1 MPIDH
6 VLKLYSES
14 IRSPYLHYGFW
25 DEPESIDPNELT
37 LDDMVKAQGRYIEH
51 LASFIPQDVK
61 TILDVGAGIGGN
73 SSYLISKG
81 YEVEALSPDEYQE
94 TVFKDKFD
102 GQVKFYRTK
111 FENFEPERKYDLVFE
126 SESACYI
133 EIEPGWKTAQKT
145 VRDGGYL
152 LASDYFLHHNDGSG
166 DWHIKASHDEKN
178 YMKKAEEYGFKLINE
193 FDQTENTMPTLD
205 GAKALMERFIFPT
218 LEFSSNYLGK
228 NHPFILKVIKKAF
241 GKKVDDKMEQLSLL
255 NSKDFKKYKRYMIF
269 LFQKVGNHHG

>member
-25 DEPESIDPNELT
+25 DDPESIDPNELT
-37 LDDMVKAQGRYIEH
+37 LDNMVKAQGRYIEH
-51 LASFIPQDVK
+51 LASFIPDEVK

-94 TVFKDKFD
+94 TVFKEKYD
-102 GQVKFYRTK
+102 GQVKFHRSK
-111 FENFEPERKYDLVFE
+111 FENFEPEKKYDLVFE

-178 YMKKAEEYGFKLINE
+178 YIKKAEEYGFKLIKE

-218 LEFSSNYLGK
+218 FEYSSNYLGK

-241 GKKVDDKMEQLSLL
+241 GKKVDDKMKQLSLL
-255 NSKDFKKYKRYMIF
+255 DSKDFKKYKRYMIY
-269 LFQKVGNHHG
+269 LFQKVDES

>member
-6 VLKLYSES
+6 VLKLYSKS

-25 DEPESIDPNELT
+25 DDPESIDPNELT

-51 LASFIPQDVK
+51 LASFIPEEVK

-94 TVFKDKFD
+94 TVFKEKYD
-102 GQVKFYRTK
+102 GQVKFHRSK
-111 FENFEPERKYDLVFE
+111 FENFEPEKKYDLVFQ

-152 LASDYFLHHNDGSG
+152 LASDYFLYHNDGSG

-178 YMKKAEEYGFKLINE
+178 YIKKAEEYGFKLIKE

-228 NHPFILKVIKKAF
+228 KHPFILKVINKAF
-241 GKKVDDKMEQLSLL
+241 GKKVDDKMKQLSLL
-255 NSKDFKKYKRYMIF
+255 DSKDFKKYKRYMIY
-269 LFQKVGNHHG
+269 LFQKVGKS

>member
-6 VLKLYSES
+6 VLKLYSQS

-25 DEPESIDPNELT
+25 DDPESIDPEQLT

-51 LASFIPQDVK
+51 LASFIPEEVK

-81 YEVEALSPDEYQE
+81 FEIEALSPDEYQE
-94 TVFKDKFD
+94 TVFAEKYNGEVRFH
-102 GQVKFYRTK
+102 RTK
-111 FENFEPERKYDLVFE
+111 FEDFESEKQYDLVFE

-133 EIEPGWKTAQKT
+133 EIESGWKTAQKT

-152 LASDYFLHHNDGSG
+152 LASDYFLHRNDGSG

-178 YMKKAEEYGFKLINE
+178 YMKKAEEYGFKLIRE
-193 FDQTENTMPTLD
+193 YDQTDNTMPTLD

-218 LEFSSNYLGK
+218 VEFSSNYLDK
-228 NHPFILKVIKKAF
+228 NHPFILKLIKKTF
-241 GKKVDDKMEQLSLL
+241 GKRVNDKMNQLSLL

-269 LFQKVGNHHG
+269 LFQKVDQS

>member
-6 VLKLYSES
+6 VLKLYSQS

-25 DEPESIDPNELT
+25 DDPESIDPEQLT

-51 LASFIPQDVK
+51 LASFIPEEVK

-81 YEVEALSPDEYQE
+81 FEIEALSPDEYQE
-94 TVFKDKFD
+94 TVFAEKYNGK
-102 GQVKFYRTK
+102 VKFHRTK
-111 FENFEPERKYDLVFE
+111 FEDFEPEKKYDLVFE

-133 EIEPGWKTAQKT
+133 QIEPGWKTAQKT

-178 YMKKAEEYGFKLINE
+178 YMKKAEEYGFKLIRE
-193 FDQTENTMPTLD
+193 YDQTDNTMPTLD

-218 LEFSSNYLGK
+218 VEFSSNYLDK
-228 NHPFILKVIKKAF
+228 NHPFILKLIKKTF
-241 GKKVDDKMEQLSLL
+241 GKRVNDKMNQLSLL
-255 NSKDFKKYKRYMIF
+255 NSRDFKKYKRYMIF
-269 LFQKVGNHHG
+269 LFQKVDQS

>member
-25 DEPESIDPNELT
+25 DDPESIDPNELT

-51 LASFIPQDVK
+51 LASFIPEEVK

-94 TVFKDKFD
+94 TVFKEEYD
-102 GQVKFYRTK
+102 GQVKFHRSK
-111 FENFEPERKYDLVFE
+111 FENFEPEKKYDLVFE

-152 LASDYFLHHNDGSG
+152 LASDYFLYHNDGSG

-178 YMKKAEEYGFKLINE
+178 YIKKAEEYGFKLIKE

-241 GKKVDDKMEQLSLL
+241 GKKVDDKMKQLSLL
-255 NSKDFKKYKRYMIF
+255 DSKDFKKYKRYMIY
-269 LFQKVGNHHG
+269 LFQQVDES

>member
-25 DEPESIDPNELT
+25 DDPESIDPNELT
-37 LDDMVKAQGRYIEH
+37 LDNMVKAQGRYIEH
-51 LASFIPQDVK
+51 LASFIPDEVK

-94 TVFKDKFD
+94 TVFKEKYD
-102 GQVKFYRTK
+102 GQVKFHRSK
-111 FENFEPERKYDLVFE
+111 FENFEPEKKYDLVFE

-133 EIEPGWKTAQKT
+133 EIEAGWKTAQKT

-178 YMKKAEEYGFKLINE
+178 YIKKAEKYGFKLIKE

-218 LEFSSNYLGK
+218 FEYSSNYLGK

-241 GKKVDDKMEQLSLL
+241 GKKVDDKMKQLSLL
-255 NSKDFKKYKRYMIF
+255 DSKDFKKYKRYMIY
-269 LFQKVGNHHG
+269 LFQKVDES

>member
-25 DEPESIDPNELT
+25 DDPESIDPNELT
-37 LDDMVKAQGRYIEH
+37 LDDMVEAQGRYIEH
-51 LASFIPQDVK
+51 LASFIPEKVK

-73 SSYLISKG
+73 SSYLLSKG

-94 TVFKDKFD
+94 TVFKDKYD
-102 GQVKFYRTK
+102 GQVKFHRSK
-111 FENFEPERKYDLVFE
+111 FENFEPEKKYDLVFE

-133 EIEPGWKTAQKT
+133 EIEPGWRTAQKT

-152 LASDYFLHHNDGSG
+152 LASDYFLYHNDGSG

-178 YMKKAEEYGFKLINE
+178 YIKKAKEYGFKLIKE

-241 GKKVDDKMEQLSLL
+241 GKKVDDKMKQLSLL
-255 NSKDFKKYKRYMIF
+255 DSKDFKKYKRYMIY
-269 LFQKVGNHHG
+269 LFQQVDES

>member
-6 VLKLYSES
+6 VLKLYSQS

-25 DEPESIDPNELT
+25 DDPESIDPEQLT

-51 LASFIPQDVK
+51 LASFIPEEVK

-81 YEVEALSPDEYQE
+81 FEIEALSPDEYQE
-94 TVFKDKFD
+94 TVFAEKYNGKVRFH
-102 GQVKFYRTK
+102 RTK
-111 FENFEPERKYDLVFE
+111 FEDFEPEKKYDLVFE

-133 EIEPGWKTAQKT
+133 QIEPGWKTAQKT
-145 VRDGGYL
+145 VKDGGYL

-178 YMKKAEEYGFKLINE
+178 YMKKAEEYGFKLIRE
-193 FDQTENTMPTLD
+193 YDQTDNTMPTLD

-218 LEFSSNYLGK
+218 VEFSSNYLDK
-228 NHPFILKVIKKAF
+228 NHPFILKLIKKTF
-241 GKKVDDKMEQLSLL
+241 GKRVNDKMNQFSLL
-255 NSKDFKKYKRYMIF
+255 NSRDFKKYKRYMIF
-269 LFQKVGNHHG
+269 LFQKVDQS

>member
-25 DEPESIDPNELT
+25 DDPESIDPNELT
-37 LDDMVKAQGRYIEH
+37 LDNMVKAQGRYIEH
-51 LASFIPQDVK
+51 LASFIPEEVK

-94 TVFKDKFD
+94 TVFKEKYD
-102 GQVKFYRTK
+102 GQVKFHRSK
-111 FENFEPERKYDLVFE
+111 FENFEPEKKYDLVFE

-152 LASDYFLHHNDGSG
+152 LASDYFLYHNDGSG

-178 YMKKAEEYGFKLINE
+178 YIKKAEEYGFKLIKE

-218 LEFSSNYLGK
+218 FEYSSNYLGK

-241 GKKVDDKMEQLSLL
+241 GKKVDDKMKQLSLL
-255 NSKDFKKYKRYMIF
+255 DSKDFKKYKRYMIY
-269 LFQKVGNHHG
+269 LFQKVDES

>member
-25 DEPESIDPNELT
+25 DDPESIDPNELT
-37 LDDMVKAQGRYIEH
+37 LDNMVKAQVRYIEH
-51 LASFIPQDVK
+51 LASFIPDEVK

-94 TVFKDKFD
+94 TVFKEKYD
-102 GQVKFYRTK
+102 GQVKFHRSK
-111 FENFEPERKYDLVFE
+111 FENFQPEKKYDLVFE

-152 LASDYFLHHNDGSG
+152 LASDYFLYHNDGSG

-178 YMKKAEEYGFKLINE
+178 YIKKAEEYGFKLIKE

-241 GKKVDDKMEQLSLL
+241 GKKVDDKMKQLSLL
-255 NSKDFKKYKRYMIF
+255 DSKDFKKYKRYMIY
-269 LFQKVGNHHG
+269 LFQKVGKS

>member
-25 DEPESIDPNELT
+25 DDPESIDPNELT
-37 LDDMVKAQGRYIEH
+37 LDNMVKAQGRYIEH
-51 LASFIPQDVK
+51 LASFIPDEVK

-94 TVFKDKFD
+94 TVFKEKYD
-102 GQVKFYRTK
+102 GQVKFHRSK
-111 FENFEPERKYDLVFE
+111 FENFEPEKKYDLVFE

-152 LASDYFLHHNDGSG
+152 LASDYFLYHNDGSG

-178 YMKKAEEYGFKLINE
+178 YIKKAEEYGFKLIKE

-241 GKKVDDKMEQLSLL
+241 GKKVDDKMKQLSLL
-255 NSKDFKKYKRYMIF
+255 DSKDFKKYKRYMIY
-269 LFQKVGNHHG
+269 LFQQVDES

>member
-25 DEPESIDPNELT
+25 DEPESIDQNELT

-51 LASFIPQDVK
+51 LASFIPDEVK

-94 TVFKDKFD
+94 TVFKEKYD
-102 GQVKFYRTK
+102 GQVKFHRSK
-111 FENFEPERKYDLVFE
+111 FENFEPEKKYDLVFE

-152 LASDYFLHHNDGSG
+152 LASDYFLYHNDGSG

-178 YMKKAEEYGFKLINE
+178 YIKKAEEYGFKLIKE

-218 LEFSSNYLGK
+218 LEYSSNYLGK
-228 NHPFILKVIKKAF
+228 NYPFILKVIKKAF
-241 GKKVDDKMEQLSLL
+241 GKKVDDKMKQLSLL
-255 NSKDFKKYKRYMIF
+255 DSKDFKKYKRYMIY
-269 LFQKVGNHHG
+269 LFQKADES

>member
-25 DEPESIDPNELT
+25 DDPESIDPNELT

-51 LASFIPQDVK
+51 LASFIPDEVK

-94 TVFKDKFD
+94 TVFKEKYD
-102 GQVKFYRTK
+102 GQVKFHRSKY
-111 FENFEPERKYDLVFE
+111 ENLQPEKKYDLVFE

-152 LASDYFLHHNDGSG
+152 LASDYFLYHNDGSG

-178 YMKKAEEYGFKLINE
+178 YIKKAEEYGFKLIKE

-218 LEFSSNYLGK
+218 FEYSSNYLGK

-241 GKKVDDKMEQLSLL
+241 GKKVDDKMKQLSLL
-255 NSKDFKKYKRYMIF
+255 DSKDFKKYKRYMIY
-269 LFQKVGNHHG
+269 LFQQVDES

>member
-25 DEPESIDPNELT
+25 DDPESIDPNELT

-51 LASFIPQDVK
+51 LASFIPEEVK

-94 TVFKDKFD
+94 TVFKEKYD
-102 GQVKFYRTK
+102 GKVKFHRSK
-111 FENFEPERKYDLVFE
+111 FENFEPEKKYDLVFE

-152 LASDYFLHHNDGSG
+152 LASDYFLYHNDGSG

-178 YMKKAEEYGFKLINE
+178 YIKKAEEYGFKLIKE

-241 GKKVDDKMEQLSLL
+241 GKKVDDKMKQLSLL
-255 NSKDFKKYKRYMIF
+255 DSKDFKKYKRYMIY
-269 LFQKVGNHHG
+269 LFQQVDES

>member
-25 DEPESIDPNELT
+25 DDPESIDPNELT

-51 LASFIPQDVK
+51 LASFIPDEVK

-94 TVFKDKFD
+94 TVFKEKYD
-102 GQVKFYRTK
+102 GQVKFHRSK
-111 FENFEPERKYDLVFE
+111 FENFEPEKKYDLVFE

-152 LASDYFLHHNDGSG
+152 LASDYFLYHNDGSG

-178 YMKKAEEYGFKLINE
+178 YIKKAEEYGFKLIKE

-241 GKKVDDKMEQLSLL
+241 GKKVDDKMKQLSLL
-255 NSKDFKKYKRYMIF
+255 DSKDFKKYKRYMIY
-269 LFQKVGNHHG
+269 LFQQVDES

>member
-1 MPIDH
+1 MPE
-6 VLKLYSES
+6 K
-14 IRSPYLHYGFW
+14 
-25 DEPESIDPNELT
+25 LT

-51 LASFIPQDVK
+51 LASFIPEEVK

-81 YEVEALSPDEYQE
+81 FEIEALSPDEYQE
-94 TVFKDKFD
+94 TVFAEKYNGKVRFH
-102 GQVKFYRTK
+102 RTK
-111 FENFEPERKYDLVFE
+111 FEDFEPEKKYDLVFE

-133 EIEPGWKTAQKT
+133 QIEPGWKTAQKT

-178 YMKKAEEYGFKLINE
+178 YMKKAEEYGFKLIRE
-193 FDQTENTMPTLD
+193 YDQTDNTMPTLD

-218 LEFSSNYLGK
+218 VEFSSNYLDK
-228 NHPFILKVIKKAF
+228 NHPFILKLIKKTF
-241 GKKVDDKMEQLSLL
+241 GKRLNDKMNQLSLL
-255 NSKDFKKYKRYMIF
+255 NSRDFKKYKRYMIF
-269 LFQKVGNHHG
+269 LFQKVDQS

>member
-51 LASFIPQDVK
+51 LASFIPEEVK

-94 TVFKDKFD
+94 TVFKEKYD
-102 GQVKFYRTK
+102 GQVKFHRSK
-111 FENFEPERKYDLVFE
+111 FENFQPEKKYDLVFE

-152 LASDYFLHHNDGSG
+152 LASDYFLYHNDGSG

-178 YMKKAEEYGFKLINE
+178 YIKKAEEYGFKLIKE

-241 GKKVDDKMEQLSLL
+241 GKKVDDKMKQLSLL
-255 NSKDFKKYKRYMIF
+255 DSKDFKKYKRYMIY
-269 LFQKVGNHHG
+269 LFQKVDES